1 VSTIEGFLLYAP
13 LVAVAAWVLVVRPS
27 RRLRAQRVAVVDRLA
42 PGSKVLLTSGLLA
55 RVVEI
60 DDGEVVLDAGDGVLL
75 RYVSGAVRAV
85 LDEPPSGNSEPGPDV
100 SDTET

>member
-1 VSTIEGFLLYAP
+1 VSTIEGALLYAP
-13 LVAVAAWVLVVRPS
+13 LVVLAAWVLVVRPS
-27 RRLRAQRVAVVDRLA
+27 RRLRAQRTDVVNRLA
-42 PGSKVLLTSGLLA
+42 PGTKVLLTSGLLA

-85 LDEPPSGNSEPGPDV
+85 LDEPSPGNSEPGPDV